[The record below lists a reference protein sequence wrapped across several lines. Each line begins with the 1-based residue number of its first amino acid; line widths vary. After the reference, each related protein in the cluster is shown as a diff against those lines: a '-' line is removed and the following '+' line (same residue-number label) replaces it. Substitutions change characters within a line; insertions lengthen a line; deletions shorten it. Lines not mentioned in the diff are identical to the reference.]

1 MKAHKLIILA
11 LAALLC
17 LSACAKGGSTGNDE
31 PVENNTPTE
40 DTAVLLD
47 GIGRGTI
54 NGSTYRNDYIGL
66 GFTLPE
72 GWFFYDDDQIAYI
85 NNMTKEKFE
94 GTKVET
100 ALEESGQFTDMM
112 AQSSNGT
119 SNINVIITTGGTAL
133 KLYTD
138 EQLFTMTQSIYE
150 EQLAGSGMTIKDYQ
164 IKKTVKNGEEKT
176 YLYMLVEM
184 DGASFKEYQV
194 YVRPGSDYVGIATIT
209 LAVDEDPEPYL
220 ERLDW

>member
-31 PVENNTPTE
+31 PVEDITPAE

-72 GWFFYDDDQIAYI
+72 GWFFYDDDQG
-85 NNMTKEKFE
+85 ED
-94 GTKVET
+94 
-100 ALEESGQFTDMM
+100 EE
-112 AQSSNGT
+112 
-119 SNINVIITTGGTAL
+119 
-133 KLYTD
+133 
-138 EQLFTMTQSIYE
+138 
-150 EQLAGSGMTIKDYQ
+150 
-164 IKKTVKNGEEKT
+164 
-176 YLYMLVEM
+176 
-184 DGASFKEYQV
+184 
-194 YVRPGSDYVGIATIT
+194 
-209 LAVDEDPEPYL
+209 
-220 ERLDW
+220 